1 MEMTSV
7 DLPAGLVE
15 QAMRV
20 TGATTERGAITSALE
35 QVVARAEQH
44 RAIDAIIGMESL
56 GDLLEPGIRLR
67 ARR

>member
-1 MEMTSV
+1 MTSV

-15 QAMRV
+15 QAMRA
-20 TGATTERGAITSALE
+20 TGAMTERGAITSALE
-35 QVVARAEQH
+35 QVVARAAQH

-56 GDLLEPGIRLR
+56 GDLLDPEVRQQ